1 MINQKKETVIEYDKM
16 AERYDLE
23 ERSEE
28 SVYPLRMYIN
38 SRELMALNL
47 IGDVKDEKVLDIGT
61 GTGRFALRLAERGA
75 EAFGIEISKK
85 MLLIAKE
92 KAKKY
97 GLMNNLH
104 LILGD
109 AENLP
114 FRAEIFDKAMSMT
127 VINHLPHPN
136 KAIRE
141 MSSVLKVN
149 GIAVVS
155 TPNIFS
161 FRGIPYALRILK
173 ERIFRIKTVKMCA
186 LKFTPWKLQ
195 LMHKNAGLK
204 ILRTQG
210 VIWIPLPPK
219 LNYKPKTIRMIQRI
233 EKFLD
238 NFPLATMIAGTIT
251 VKSIKRS
258 VGVY

>member
-1 MINQKKETVIEYDKM
+1 
-16 AERYDLE
+16 
-23 ERSEE
+23 
-28 SVYPLRMYIN
+28 
-38 SRELMALNL
+38 
-47 IGDVKDEKVLDIGT
+47 
-61 GTGRFALRLAERGA
+61 
-75 EAFGIEISKK
+75 
-85 MLLIAKE
+85 MLLKAKE
-92 KAKKY
+92 KAKRY
-97 GLMNNLH
+97 RLMNDLH

-141 MSSVLKVN
+141 MSNVLKVN

-155 TPNIFS
+155 SPNIFS
-161 FRGIPYALRILK
+161 FRGIPHALRVLK
-173 ERIFRIKTVKMCA
+173 EKIFRVKMVKMCA

-210 VIWIPLPPK
+210 VIWVPLPPK
-219 LNYKPKTIRMIQRI
+219 LNYKPKTIRMIERI

-238 NFPLATMIAGTIT
+238 NFPLVTMIAGTIT
-251 VKSIKRS
+251 IKSTKKLKMKS
-258 VGVY
+258 K